1 MWIHIIMHNRFYPG
15 GWRWPGVKGGAE
27 FQTVQKVILDVEKLK
42 QGLLEVEQ
50 DGCWN
55 CLSRYESA
63 YTSNLD

>member
-1 MWIHIIMHNRFYPG
+1 MVSR
-15 GWRWPGVKGGAE
+15 GAE

-63 YTSNLD
+63 YKSNLD

>member
-1 MWIHIIMHNRFYPG
+1 MVSR
-15 GWRWPGVKGGAE
+15 GAE